1 MTTRMAKQFGST
13 STRSAAVSAGTV
25 AEWLTMALLA
35 AVLAVVVFE
44 PFGAVRATVIRGSS
58 MGDALPLGSV
68 AISVGAKG
76 DEIEAG
82 DVIVFRQQ
90 SGHVVFHRV
99 EAVTMGETGT
109 VARTRGDANGAAD
122 ANPVSLDGEGS
133 RVVAHIPYM
142 GYAVIALRNPST
154 MAILAFAGLVA
165 WMVAGDVKAAGWHL
179 GPRRHPRRRAAD
191 RRHWYQGVL

>member
-1 MTTRMAKQFGST
+1 MTTRMATQFGAT
-13 STRSAAVSAGTV
+13 SARGAAISAGSVVEWV
-25 AEWLTMALLA
+25 AMALLA
-35 AVLAVVVFE
+35 VVLAVVVFE

-68 AISVGAKG
+68 AISVAVKG
-76 DEIEAG
+76 EAVGAG

-133 RVVAHIPYM
+133 RVVAHVPYV
-142 GYAVIALRNPST
+142 GFAVIALRNPST
-154 MAILAFAGLVA
+154 MAILAFVGLIA
-165 WMVAGDVKAAGWHL
+165 WMVAGDVKAAGRHI
-179 GPRRHPRRRAAD
+179 GPRRHPRRRASD